1 MGIKDILTFGKERQK
16 YLTLLKCQHE
26 GSAPCQPQVGK
37 LVTNILQALSFYANK
52 KHCLSKLKI
61 VCALCVLLHTPVLL
75 FVVHSPFKSIECQQE
90 HNCWGHLVFSTP
102 LRQIISIP
110 WIFSSFFPPEVYSKF
125 IYIYIIYY
133 IQLIYIYIYI
143 HIQDIPIFI
152 HLYIYICI
160 YMYVCMCISWM
171 CSSLIPLFS
180 WSVQLILY
188 IYIHIYKG
196 FYLSKRTQVFDRNIL
211 LRLHDIPH
219 IFSVPSFHTISDLKT
234 SLLISRVF
242 QRDVLKPEVV
252 AWHRIFRLKCII
264 YIVIISSL
272 LTWQE

>member
-143 HIQDIPIFI
+143 HT
-152 HLYIYICI
+152 HTGYTYIYTFVYIHMYI
-160 YMYVCMCISWM
+160 YVC
-171 CSSLIPLFS
+171 
-180 WSVQLILY
+180 VYVYILD
-188 IYIHIYKG
+188 
-196 FYLSKRTQVFDRNIL
+196 VFI
-211 LRLHDIPH
+211 
-219 IFSVPSFHTISDLKT
+219 T
-234 SLLISRVF
+234 
-242 QRDVLKPEVV
+242 
-252 AWHRIFRLKCII
+252 
-264 YIVIISSL
+264 YSSL
-272 LTWQE
+272 LLKCTVNFIYIYTYI